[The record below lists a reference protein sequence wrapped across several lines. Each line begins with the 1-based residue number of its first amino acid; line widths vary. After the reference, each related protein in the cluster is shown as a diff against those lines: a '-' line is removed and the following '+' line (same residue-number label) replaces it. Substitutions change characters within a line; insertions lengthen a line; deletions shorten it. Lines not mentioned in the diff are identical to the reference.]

1 MDGSSI
7 FAILLPPKYL
17 PKYYQI
23 QQYAFPVF
31 MIAIVVLP
39 YVFNFNPFSWY
50 LGVTAGNLF
59 DFMFPPFFS

>member
-1 MDGSSI
+1 
-7 FAILLPPKYL
+7 
-17 PKYYQI
+17 
-23 QQYAFPVF
+23 

>member
-1 MDGSSI
+1 MSLWVWP
-7 FAILLPPKYL
+7 ARPPTS
-17 PKYYQI
+17 PW
-23 QQYAFPVF
+23 
-31 MIAIVVLP
+31 LP

>member
-1 MDGSSI
+1 MSYKVRIDSFEG
-7 FAILLPPKYL
+7 
-17 PKYYQI
+17 
-23 QQYAFPVF
+23 
-31 MIAIVVLP
+31 